1 MGAILPFGEQLP
13 ASFNSHLGIWMSVI
27 YFRLVNLPI
36 NIDSQGECKM
46 KMSMPKTIS
55 GWCMWLFFLWFG
67 LGAFV
72 ALPMATVI
80 GGILALGY
88 AVFAFIGM

>member
-1 MGAILPFGEQLP
+1 M
-13 ASFNSHLGIWMSVI
+13 M
-27 YFRLVNLPI
+27 
-36 NIDSQGECKM
+36 
-46 KMSMPKTIS
+46 MPKTIS

-72 ALPMATVI
+72 QSLFAPPIAYV

-88 AVFAFIGM
+88 AVFAFMGK

>member
-1 MGAILPFGEQLP
+1 
-13 ASFNSHLGIWMSVI
+13 
-27 YFRLVNLPI
+27 
-36 NIDSQGECKM
+36 M

-72 ALPMATVI
+72 ALPMAAVI

>member
-1 MGAILPFGEQLP
+1 M
-13 ASFNSHLGIWMSVI
+13 
-27 YFRLVNLPI
+27 VNLI
-36 NIDSQGECKM
+36 ILLKESVKM
-46 KMSMPKTIS
+46 KISMPKTIS

-67 LGAFV
+67 VGAFV

>member
-13 ASFNSHLGIWMSVI
+13 ASFDSHLGIWMSVN

-36 NIDSQGECKM
+36 NIDSQGVCKM

>member
-1 MGAILPFGEQLP
+1 
-13 ASFNSHLGIWMSVI
+13 
-27 YFRLVNLPI
+27 
-36 NIDSQGECKM
+36 M
-46 KMSMPKTIS
+46 KISMPTTIS

-72 ALPMATVI
+72 ALPVYVPI
-80 GGILALGY
+80 YGILALGY

>member
-1 MGAILPFGEQLP
+1 
-13 ASFNSHLGIWMSVI
+13 
-27 YFRLVNLPI
+27 
-36 NIDSQGECKM
+36 M
-46 KMSMPKTIS
+46 KMSLPKTIS

-72 ALPMATVI
+72 TLPMATVI